1 MNLGSMIFELLF
13 LWTMD
18 FVCSHLGWF
27 GFVWSCMWTS
37 CTLDIWKRLC
47 DLSTLKIWKLWILW
61 AFAFVW
67 IDLNFVFTVDLNE
80 LSTSLGFWTCQDAA
94 WTFNFDF
101 GHVIYELEHEN
112 LGICVTFAA
121 MSTFNLWPLD
131 SEFRI
136 WKMNFELWAF
146 SFVLH
151 CLECLDFGLN
161 FSGHCLNFGTLFE
174 AV

>member
-18 FVCSHLGWF
+18 FVCSHLGCF

-37 CTLDIWKRLC
+37 CTLDIWKRLVNFKN
-47 DLSTLKIWKLWILW
+47 LKTLDSVSFCLCLNWFKLCFYCGLEWTFDFLWIL
-61 AFAFVW
+61 
-67 IDLNFVFTVDLNE
+67 N
-80 LSTSLGFWTCQDAA
+80 LSRCCLGFQLRFWACDLWTRA
-94 WTFNFDF
+94 WKPW
-101 GHVIYELEHEN
+101 N
-112 LGICVTFAA
+112 LCNICG
-121 MSTFNLWPLD
+121 MSTFNLWLLD

>member
-18 FVCSHLGWF
+18 FVCSHLGCF

-67 IDLNFVFTVDLNE
+67 IDLNFAFTVDLSE
-80 LSTSLGFWTCQDAA
+80 LSTSFGFWTWCCLGFQLRFWACDLWTRA
-94 WTFNFDF
+94 WKPW
-101 GHVIYELEHEN
+101 N
-112 LGICVTFAA
+112 LCNICG
-121 MSTFNLWPLD
+121 MSTFNLWLLD